1 MKTDDTRRDQP
12 RRGEEQT
19 QPLSELGRV
28 LIEAT
33 ARQHHAG
40 GGGLGRHLRTVARE
54 RREGSRT

>member
-1 MKTDDTRRDQP
+1 MKNDDTRRDTP
-12 RRGEEQT
+12 RRGEDHA

-33 ARQHHAG
+33 VRQHRAG

-54 RREGSRT
+54 RREASRA

>member
-12 RRGEEQT
+12 RRGEEL
-19 QPLSELGRV
+19 PLSELGRV